1 MDFAELRGID
11 LSLWLRGYHAAR
23 DGEPF
28 DETRIDPWADG
39 YRYWVQQMSEQKEKS
54 ECH

>member
-11 LSLWLRGYHAAR
+11 LSLWLRGYQAAR

-39 YRYWVQQMSEQKEKS
+39 YRYWVQQASEQEEKS
-54 ECH
+54 EC